1 MPNMNVI
8 SDQQLQQSQKQQEE
22 GEIVAID
29 WHDFV
34 VVETIDVPADE
45 MVFTLALELLMEDS
59 YKKLRAALYDTQE
72 EFDRFLQLCINCV
85 MPLMSLTRISRFSE
99 KTDGTRSLLHLN
111 PNHDG

>member
-8 SDQQLQQSQKQQEE
+8 NNSNNHKNNKKRGKL
-22 GEIVAID
+22 AID

-34 VVETIDVPADE
+34 VVETIDFPADE
-45 MVFTLALELLMEDS
+45 MVFTLVMEDS

-99 KTDGTRSLLHLN
+99 KTDGTRSLLRLN